1 MYERPTKGDL
11 DRNLSMIF
19 HAAHHK
25 ARAECARLKSDFAV
39 RGMSLKSTSL
49 IGVVVGS
56 VDTIHKEALPQAM
69 RVVLDFAERMQV
81 APKTDRPLG
90 APASR
95 ATSETHC
102 SRKSLRLVVQP
113 SGSASQRNT
122 VLFFSSVSTVRFGTL
137 KLNSSE
143 GRSLA
148 ATDSDCPRPLP
159 AAV

>member
-25 ARAECARLKSDFAV
+25 ARAECARLKSDFAA

-49 IGVVVGS
+49 IGVVVGN

-81 APKTDRPLG
+81 APKRIVPWARPV
-90 APASR
+90 AAHHSAIPSCFSAASR
-95 ATSETHC
+95 RRA
-102 SRKSLRLVVQP
+102 SRH
-113 SGSASQRNT
+113 
-122 VLFFSSVSTVRFGTL
+122 
-137 KLNSSE
+137 
-143 GRSLA
+143 
-148 ATDSDCPRPLP
+148 
-159 AAV
+159 